1 MNPHNHPH
9 GHTHGIID
17 PSILATKRGIW
28 AVKWSFIALMATTT
42 IQALVVYFS
51 GSVALLGDTVH
62 NLGDAFTAI
71 PIGLAFIFGQKKTTK
86 RFTYGYGR
94 LEDGMQIFL
103 IIWFLLTGLSVAFV
117 AYDLMT
123 NTPEMK
129 VMKWGWLMVTLYTG
143 IFGLII
149 YIFSCR
155 EPVPYTHEK
164 FIAPL
169 WKQTV
174 GSSIHCMA
182 GDATGVIVAA
192 FITTQLNLP
201 MGLDSVLE
209 YIAGFIFG
217 LFIFQALFM
226 KDMFGGSYTQAVLKT
241 CYPEFLSMN
250 FVMAGMLPV
259 MIILMTLDP
268 LNMEATS
275 LRFWGI
281 MSLASLVGGI
291 FAFPVN
297 WWLVKNKLKHGMGTE
312 RALGKGGEALG
323 NKTIMNGMLKNTE
336 HILNTSKVSNDQSM
350 KMMKSNVSTQNKFFV
365 ALLSLLFLVQV
376 FLRQLIGAIYPCD
389 LRKICII

>member
-1 MNPHNHPH
+1 
-9 GHTHGIID
+9 
-17 PSILATKRGIW
+17 
-28 AVKWSFIALMATTT
+28 
-42 IQALVVYFS
+42 
-51 GSVALLGDTVH
+51 
-62 NLGDAFTAI
+62 
-71 PIGLAFIFGQKKTTK
+71 
-86 RFTYGYGR
+86 
-94 LEDGMQIFL
+94 MQIFL

-129 VMKWGWLMVTLYTG
+129 VMKWGWVMVTLYTG

-149 YIFSCR
+149 YVFSCR
-155 EPVPYTHEK
+155 EPAPYAHEK

-192 FITTQLNLP
+192 FITTQLNLA
-201 MGLDSVLE
+201 MGIDSVLE
-209 YIAGFIFG
+209 YIAGFVFG

-226 KDMFGGSYTQAVLKT
+226 KDMFGGSYIEAVHKT
-241 CYPEFLSMN
+241 WYPEFLSMN

-312 RALGKGGEALG
+312 RALGKGGEILG
-323 NKTIMNGMLKNTE
+323 KTTMNQMPEQTE
-336 HILNTSKVSNDQSM
+336 HILNISTTSNDRSM
-350 KMMKSNVSTQNKFFV
+350 EMMKSSVSTQNKFFV
-365 ALLSLLFLVQV
+365 ALLSI
-376 FLRQLIGAIYPCD
+376 LILAIGISTAAYWGD
-389 LRKICII
+389 LSMQPKGNMHSMKM